1 MGKKKNLQEAI
12 SYEELMYIEEKKSG
26 GAKFEYLDA
35 FKNQLKMQTSIKV
48 DIKCKNDKQKQFLKQ
63 LKDNTKEIVIGCGS
77 AGRGKSFVSLSY
89 ALKALKDSDY
99 EIIVMIIPTAP
110 AGGKDM
116 ELGLLKGTMEDK
128 TQPFLEADKDTV
140 KKILKLSGTQDYE
153 TIANSLMNSGKI
165 QYEFVNFLLGKTIDN
180 AVILINEAEQYTK
193 ENMRLILTRMGE
205 NTKVII
211 TGDSRQVNRRDIV
224 NKKSESGLDFVANN
238 LISLDEVA
246 VTEFSEEDIV
256 RNPLITKILKIF
268 DK

>member
-26 GAKFEYLDA
+26 AKIEFLDSY
-35 FKNQLKMQTSIKV
+35 KNQLKMQTSIKV

-63 LKDNTKEIVIGCGS
+63 LKDKSKEIVIGCGT
-77 AGRGKSFVSLSY
+77 AGCGKSFISLSY
-89 ALKALKDSDY
+89 ALKAIKENDY
-99 EIIVMIIPTAP
+99 EKIVMIIPTAP
-110 AGGKDM
+110 AGGRDLD
-116 ELGLLKGTMEDK
+116 LGLLKGSMEDK
-128 TQPFLEADKDTV
+128 TTPYLDADKDTI

-153 TIANSLMNSGKI
+153 SVANSLMNSGTI

-180 AVILINEAEQYTK
+180 AILLINEAEQYTK

-205 NTKVII
+205 NTKLII

-224 NKKSESGLDFVANN
+224 NKKAESGLDFVAHN
-238 LISLDEVA
+238 LNVLDEVA
-246 VTEFSEEDIV
+246 VTEFTEEDVV

-268 DK
+268 DR